1 MPSAMLAS
9 YPPASRLTNDCST
22 PRYKRRLPIDDP
34 MLEELSMT
42 ETPIAFRV
50 DNVIRAVSGYS
61 SVFLCRGQLYRDA
74 NGQIGAAAQEPGV
87 SDLADDLLRDAE
99 LYIRYE
105 PPSPKAKRRCAG
117 LSPFRL
123 TLSTSDGS
131 MLSSFR
137 GLSFELDVD
146 ETQGVVHWGTS
157 LALAF
162 PASKDLQSFL
172 TCVGAL
178 SLHRCHLP
186 LSLALCELTA
196 PAATP
201 PSPLARNQADL
212 APATPNGRLGGT
224 QHNKLV
230 TPPTLRGAST
240 PASPQLSTSTASPF
254 SLSTPKLVLQRA
266 LSTEFMTLRA

>member
-1 MPSAMLAS
+1 MLAS

-172 TCVGAL
+172 TC
-178 SLHRCHLP
+178 
-186 LSLALCELTA
+186 
-196 PAATP
+196 
-201 PSPLARNQADL
+201 ADL